1 MTLNESINNWK
12 EDVQSFISNHKIPDT
27 EELLLRQANEEHEVL
42 FFVTYNKRVNEYYL
56 YKVKNGKSKKTKT
69 SDSPEF
75 KELEAKK

>member
-1 MTLNESINNWK
+1 MNNIISSWK
-12 EDVQSFISNHKIPDT
+12 EDYLKFVETHKIPDN
-27 EELLLRQANEEHEVL
+27 EELTLRQASSDGEVL

-75 KELEAKK
+75 KELEVKK